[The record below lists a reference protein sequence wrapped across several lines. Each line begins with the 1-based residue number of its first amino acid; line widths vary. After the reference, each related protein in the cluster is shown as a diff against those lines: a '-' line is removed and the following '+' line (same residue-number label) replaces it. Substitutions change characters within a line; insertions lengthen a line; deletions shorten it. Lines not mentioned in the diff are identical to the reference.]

1 MAYFVWQRLLHTF
14 AYLHV
19 CLDRWIK
26 WLAEEKAM
34 QPERDERCNFQ
45 APRRSSQNLG
55 AEQPHG
61 SNHLTF
67 LLFTGCAHI
76 TALKISPCI
85 SARAWLLVH
94 NEVYWMW
101 EAVCVHPFMRMGGG
115 GVGMM
120 EGQHCHKPHW
130 TEGRLLAS
138 GNQNNKRFLRNIS
151 TIDFFFSTA
160 DTQSKKNSSKTRL
173 LMIPLTVSAP
183 FSSPSFPF
191 LLQSDVR
198 LSMIAHFPPIAY
210 SSHVHHFFHS
220 CWG

>member
-1 MAYFVWQRLLHTF
+1 MAFFVWQRLLHTF

-19 CLDRWIK
+19 CLDRWTK

-55 AEQPHG
+55 AEQPHR

-101 EAVCVHPFMRMGGG
+101 EAVCVHPFMRMGGRNDG
-115 GVGMM
+115 RT
-120 EGQHCHKPHW
+120 QHCHKPHW

-138 GNQNNKRFLRNIS
+138 GNQNNKRLLRNIS
-151 TIDFFFSTA
+151 TIDFFFFDSWHTE
-160 DTQSKKNSSKTRL
+160 
-173 LMIPLTVSAP
+173 
-183 FSSPSFPF
+183 
-191 LLQSDVR
+191 
-198 LSMIAHFPPIAY
+198 
-210 SSHVHHFFHS
+210 
-220 CWG
+220 

>member
-1 MAYFVWQRLLHTF
+1 MAFFVWQRLLHTF

-19 CLDRWIK
+19 CLDRWTK

-115 GVGMM
+115 VGMM

-151 TIDFFFSTA
+151 TIDSFFFDSWHTE
-160 DTQSKKNSSKTRL
+160 
-173 LMIPLTVSAP
+173 
-183 FSSPSFPF
+183 
-191 LLQSDVR
+191 
-198 LSMIAHFPPIAY
+198 
-210 SSHVHHFFHS
+210 
-220 CWG
+220 